1 MLHSTWAL
9 TMEQHT
15 PTLQTTKRILQSGLT
30 IGSAVDTESC
40 YADLHS
46 SDVISDGKLSPDE
59 FLSFA
64 QASADGLLDTNQW
77 GMPITQF
84 QRLPQKFI
92 GIYNQFACGDE
103 NFGCPSVVG
112 IDIDDVADALD
123 GKDGGI
129 PPQQETMFF
138 QLCKSVIS
146 ATNELTPKPTFGP
159 TGVAAI
165 QLPGEEMLPLTNAP
179 SEQPKAPTKS
189 PTKPSATPTAS
200 GPPPCPPLYNVAASY
215 SAGEL
220 VSDGEFIY
228 RCRPYPQSEWCSQA
242 AYEPGNRLTDW
253 TQAWTYIDVCKL
265 GEEVQTNAPT
275 KSPVLDSV
283 PTSAPKL
290 SSLPTPGVGTVPTTS
305 TPTAGSTIMPSGTPS
320 SNPVFQT
327 SSDLPTNAPVTS
339 SPTSKPTPAVVVVST
354 VPPTMSKP
362 LVGDEEPYS
371 GPLTALF
378 HYEIYNTLNLTATR
392 LMSDDATIVMLLET
406 TTSFVEVVVADAFG
420 QSGSV
425 AADQNLFDRRLRK
438 LRGKHHR
445 WLQVFLQQDSISIDN
460 VTDVEC
466 SNPTS
471 IPSDRYS
478 GGCQKVTA
486 ATILTLANEPES
498 TTMLHFQM
506 GVSKALKDPGM
517 AFPEDSGIVYMGPSE
532 RSMILITPGE
542 EGVDRGTEPINPPL
556 GKIPPP
562 AQEEVDT
569 PRWVVPLSIG
579 AAAVGSIILMLF
591 AGRHIQNQKRNTVE
605 YRQSSRSRSLEN
617 DILGGRADGEG
628 IPFDAEIQLGTPSKI
643 SPLDAN
649 ASPFGDGVS
658 NKPHQRR
665 SSRAVVG
672 LDNGSN
678 PNPFLSSSDSS
689 GSSVPSGSYS
699 SYDSSSSDEDISE
712 NDAKEFWKQRE
723 AEAEAAV
730 AQQNQQL
737 RAQAPPPSSE
747 AAAPGALVFGD
758 ERDNSW
764 RLQTLHE
771 VSEENLS
778 QSAWSLI
785 SSSTGSDDKSS
796 RSVYRAG
803 VEALVKEACPERYS
817 RIDEVMSE
825 YEGREE
831 VLIGHLSTMLV
842 EKKQAANES
851 DTDYE
856 DGGEGRRSSLSE
868 LTNKSLEDGSYT
880 TVDVNKSN
888 TLSTTGGDNNTPSPH
903 ILQGGKQKPASAF
916 VKENLDNSSSS
927 SAGSS
932 DWSSDDGLS
941 SIDTSSFATND
952 TPTDGPP
959 PLMMPGALAA
969 ISDASAL
976 NRRVDAHLD
985 DGSKPTF
992 IPDND
997 EDDTE
1002 NSLKE
1007 AIEAGDWKAVSS
1019 TAALIA
1025 TPPTSRSDSGFGV
1038 SNEEDLNESFASVTS
1053 HEKRE
1058 VNELEQLVEEGNWAA
1073 IMAAAT
1079 RIETEVSDTM
1089 EPEKSQ
1095 SSLESDKASRLL
1107 ESKLPVFSNSQ
1118 RKPSNMVAEDLKQFT
1133 LDDSQTE
1140 TDSFVES
1147 LQSMRSDSQTE
1158 TSSLMGSKQSLMSDS
1173 AEYQNEDSF
1182 CCSELMKKSSLGS
1195 SGSLNFKSSRS
1206 LIQEFKPS
1214 RPWEN
1219 PKLYQVKE
1227 EIEELVKTVVP
1238 EEYDN
1243 LDEMLLQFR
1252 GREEELLK
1260 TLRTMRDDEMQ
1271 EKEAYEQMAQS
1282 IMTLNEN
1289 DDDSNPSIF
1298 ESDME
1303 SGSEM
1308 SIGTSEGIEDID
1320 NITMGTG
1327 SPEKMVT
1334 CSSCGKHA
1342 PTSEYSKAQLGMKDA
1357 AMCKGCVEMS
1367 V

>member
-1 MLHSTWAL
+1 MSLRRTRRL
-9 TMEQHT
+9 
-15 PTLQTTKRILQSGLT
+15 RR
-30 IGSAVDTESC
+30 
-40 YADLHS
+40 
-46 SDVISDGKLSPDE
+46 
-59 FLSFA
+59 A
-64 QASADGLLDTNQW
+64 QLAA
-77 GMPITQF
+77 
-84 QRLPQKFI
+84 
-92 GIYNQFACGDE
+92 
-103 NFGCPSVVG
+103 
-112 IDIDDVADALD
+112 
-123 GKDGGI
+123 
-129 PPQQETMFF
+129 
-138 QLCKSVIS
+138 
-146 ATNELTPKPTFGP
+146 ATNPTWRQKTRVAKLLGVRSMSAIGAFSFQSLTY
-159 TGVAAI
+159 
-165 QLPGEEMLPLTNAP
+165 LTAVERR
-179 SEQPKAPTKS
+179 SI
-189 PTKPSATPTAS
+189 
-200 GPPPCPPLYNVAASY
+200 V
-215 SAGEL
+215 
-220 VSDGEFIY
+220 
-228 RCRPYPQSEWCSQA
+228 
-242 AYEPGNRLTDW
+242 
-253 TQAWTYIDVCKL
+253 
-265 GEEVQTNAPT
+265 
-275 KSPVLDSV
+275 SV
-283 PTSAPKL
+283 PTRALAAFVSCVAAVDRPASAAASPSSCATQMTSPQSRGILVMRMPRSLNSGPDGKMNVALCVTPTISCSLTMPLPKIGSPSSAPRF
-290 SSLPTPGVGTVPTTS
+290 SSMYSMLNK
-305 TPTAGSTIMPSGTPS
+305 IM
-320 SNPVFQT
+320 
-327 SSDLPTNAPVTS
+327 
-339 SPTSKPTPAVVVVST
+339 
-354 VPPTMSKP
+354 TM
-362 LVGDEEPYS
+362 
-371 GPLTALF
+371 
-378 HYEIYNTLNLTATR
+378 
-392 LMSDDATIVMLLET
+392 
-406 TTSFVEVVVADAFG
+406 
-420 QSGSV
+420 
-425 AADQNLFDRRLRK
+425 
-438 LRGKHHR
+438 
-445 WLQVFLQQDSISIDN
+445 
-460 VTDVEC
+460 
-466 SNPTS
+466 
-471 IPSDRYS
+471 
-478 GGCQKVTA
+478 
-486 ATILTLANEPES
+486 
-498 TTMLHFQM
+498 
-506 GVSKALKDPGM
+506 
-517 AFPEDSGIVYMGPSE
+517 
-532 RSMILITPGE
+532 
-542 EGVDRGTEPINPPL
+542 
-556 GKIPPP
+556 
-562 AQEEVDT
+562 
-569 PRWVVPLSIG
+569 
-579 AAAVGSIILMLF
+579 
-591 AGRHIQNQKRNTVE
+591 
-605 YRQSSRSRSLEN
+605 
-617 DILGGRADGEG
+617 
-628 IPFDAEIQLGTPSKI
+628 
-643 SPLDAN
+643 
-649 ASPFGDGVS
+649 
-658 NKPHQRR
+658 
-665 SSRAVVG
+665 
-672 LDNGSN
+672 
-678 PNPFLSSSDSS
+678 
-689 GSSVPSGSYS
+689 
-699 SYDSSSSDEDISE
+699 
-712 NDAKEFWKQRE
+712 

-737 RAQAPPPSSE
+737 RAQAAPPSSE

-817 RIDEVMSE
+817 RIDELMSE

-1195 SGSLNFKSSRS
+1195 SGSLSFKSSRS